1 MLNNVNF
8 TITLKDQ
15 QKQLDAELN
24 ERGYYQCTFAFKN
37 LSLLLQTHKNENMA
51 KVKNTEYKQRNE
63 EFMNALRNGEEEL
76 FEISQGVLV
85 KIIKSGDGERSPRA
99 GNVVTVHYKGSLING
114 KVFDSS
120 YERGYPEAF
129 RLSDL
134 IVGWQ
139 IALTQMHTG
148 DHWIVYI
155 PYDKGYGTRTNGP
168 IPAYSTL
175 IFEMELIAIM

>member
-1 MLNNVNF
+1 
-8 TITLKDQ
+8 
-15 QKQLDAELN
+15 
-24 ERGYYQCTFAFKN
+24 
-37 LSLLLQTHKNENMA
+37 MA
-51 KVKNTEYKQRNE
+51 KKQPKNNEYKQRNE
-63 EFMNALRNGEEEL
+63 AFMQALRDGEEEL

-85 KIIKSGDGERSPRA
+85 KILKRGEGDRCPRS
-99 GNVVTVHYKGSLING
+99 GNVVTVNYKGSLING

-139 IALTQMHTG
+139 IALTQMHIG

-155 PYDKGYGTRTNGP
+155 PSNMGYGPKTSGP
-168 IPAYSTL
+168 IPGNSTL
-175 IFEMELIAIM
+175 IFEIKLISIG

>member
-1 MLNNVNF
+1 
-8 TITLKDQ
+8 
-15 QKQLDAELN
+15 
-24 ERGYYQCTFAFKN
+24 
-37 LSLLLQTHKNENMA
+37 MA
-51 KVKNTEYKQRNE
+51 KKQPKNNEYKLRNE
-63 EFMNALRNGEEEL
+63 AFMQALRDGKEEL

-85 KIIKSGDGERSPRA
+85 KILKQGDGDRCPRG
-99 GNVVTVHYKGSLING
+99 GNVVTVHYNGSLING

-139 IALTQMHTG
+139 IALTQMHVG

-155 PYDKGYGTRTNGP
+155 PYQLGYGTRDSGP

-175 IFEMELIAIM
+175 IFEMELVAIM

>member
-1 MLNNVNF
+1 
-8 TITLKDQ
+8 
-15 QKQLDAELN
+15 
-24 ERGYYQCTFAFKN
+24 
-37 LSLLLQTHKNENMA
+37 MA
-51 KVKNTEYKQRNE
+51 KKQPKNNEYKQRNE
-63 EFMNALRNGEEEL
+63 AFMQALRDGEEEL

-85 KIIKSGDGERSPRA
+85 KILKQGEGDRCPR
-99 GNVVTVHYKGSLING
+99 GSNVVTVHYKGSLING

-120 YERGYPEAF
+120 YDRGYPEAF

-139 IALTQMHTG
+139 IALTQMHIG

-155 PYDKGYGTRTNGP
+155 PYQLGYGTRDSGP

-175 IFEMELIAIM
+175 IFEMELVAIM

>member
-1 MLNNVNF
+1 
-8 TITLKDQ
+8 
-15 QKQLDAELN
+15 
-24 ERGYYQCTFAFKN
+24 
-37 LSLLLQTHKNENMA
+37 MA
-51 KVKNTEYKQRNE
+51 KNRNNEYKARNE
-63 EFMNALRNGEEEL
+63 AFMQALRDGEEEL

-85 KIIKSGDGERSPRA
+85 KILKQGNGDRCPRA

-129 RLSDL
+129 RLGDL
-134 IVGWQ
+134 ILGWQ

-155 PYDKGYGTRTNGP
+155 PYQAGYGIRDSGP

-175 IFEMELIAIM
+175 IFEMELVSIM

>member
-1 MLNNVNF
+1 
-8 TITLKDQ
+8 
-15 QKQLDAELN
+15 
-24 ERGYYQCTFAFKN
+24 
-37 LSLLLQTHKNENMA
+37 MA
-51 KVKNTEYKQRNE
+51 KKQPKNNEYKQRNE
-63 EFMNALRNGEEEL
+63 AFMQALRDGEEEL

-85 KIIKSGDGERSPRA
+85 KILKQGEGDRCPRS

-139 IALTQMHTG
+139 IALTQMHIG

-155 PYDKGYGTRTNGP
+155 PYQLGYGTRDSGP

-175 IFEMELIAIM
+175 IFEMELVAIM

>member
-1 MLNNVNF
+1 
-8 TITLKDQ
+8 
-15 QKQLDAELN
+15 
-24 ERGYYQCTFAFKN
+24 
-37 LSLLLQTHKNENMA
+37 MA
-51 KVKNTEYKQRNE
+51 KNRNNEYKARNE
-63 EFMNALRNGEEEL
+63 AFMQALRDGEEEL

-85 KIIKSGDGERSPRA
+85 KILKQGEGDRSPRA

-129 RLSDL
+129 RLGDL
-134 IVGWQ
+134 ILGWQ
-139 IALTQMHTG
+139 IALTQMHVG

-155 PYDKGYGTRTNGP
+155 PYQAGYSTRDSGP

-175 IFEMELIAIM
+175 IFEMELVSIM

>member
-1 MLNNVNF
+1 MATKGNQIISLVPYQPLILLNFFNHPYPFN
-8 TITLKDQ
+8 T
-15 QKQLDAELN
+15 
-24 ERGYYQCTFAFKN
+24 
-37 LSLLLQTHKNENMA
+37 MA
-51 KVKNTEYKQRNE
+51 KIKNPEYKQKNE
-63 EFMNALRNGEEEL
+63 AFMQALRDGEEEL
-76 FEISQGVLV
+76 LEISQGVLV
-85 KIIKSGDGERSPRA
+85 KILKSGDGDRCPRA
-99 GNVVTVHYKGSLING
+99 GNVVTVNYKGSLISG

-139 IALTQMHTG
+139 IALTQMHIG

-155 PYDKGYGTRTNGP
+155 PWEVGYGTRANGN

-175 IFEMELIAIM
+175 VFEMELVAIM